1 MADDNV
7 AMRLAY
13 GTSGSLALQRF
24 MMRQALTLCGAGKL
38 GGGHCRAEWTV
49 LPLIM
54 VHDDALMTGDLSF
67 AREHFDDL
75 VANALGVAGTPWPL
89 DPATGLV
96 NTSDVLIDWPS
107 GMQDRYVLSDK
118 NSVANAFSYYG
129 LTTLAK
135 MAGWLGRTAD
145 QTKFATQAAQLKT
158 AINAQMF
165 NGSCAFCDGIC
176 SDVPHTAFHS
186 SVYMLA
192 FGAVAE
198 EHKESVW
205 TYIRSRIDPPFSA
218 AEHAGSDD
226 NAAGW
231 PPPPPAGEKDGM
243 PCGTMVSQFVLQA
256 LYVGKPADHGAAA
269 LSVLTSDAK
278 NSWLHMLK
286 QGATTTMEMWTPDEK
301 PNLTWSHVWSASP

>member
-1 MADDNV
+1 
-7 AMRLAY
+7 
-13 GTSGSLALQRF
+13 
-24 MMRQALTLCGAGKL
+24 
-38 GGGHCRAEWTV
+38 
-49 LPLIM
+49 M

-67 AREHFDDL
+67 AREHFDNL

-145 QTKFATQAAQLKT
+145 QTKYAAQAAHLKK
-158 AINAQMF
+158 AINALMF
-165 NGSCAFCDGIC
+165 NGSAFCDGIC

-192 FGAVAE
+192 FGAVAD

-205 TYIRSRIDPPFSA
+205 TYIRGRIDPPFSA

-226 NAAGW
+226 TAASW
-231 PPPPPAGEKDGM
+231 PPPPPVGEKDGM
-243 PCGTMVSQFVLQA
+243 PCGTVR
-256 LYVGKPADHGAAA
+256 
-269 LSVLTSDAK
+269 
-278 NSWLHMLK
+278 W
-286 QGATTTMEMWTPDEK
+286 
-301 PNLTWSHVWSASP
+301 